1 MRISRTAA
9 SSKHKEFDFPTP
21 MYFIAK
27 MMRSFPSLASTLH
40 NLESA
45 MMRKRIEDVHVDR
58 PTYITGMARA
68 GTTVVLEM
76 LSQHPDIGAHRYLHM
91 VLPYTPHYVQLIANY
106 LPLMT
111 KPTERVHKDGMIV
124 TRDSPEA
131 VEEIFWQKYFV
142 DTVDESKSNL
152 LDETTTHPT
161 FESFYDLHLRKLLV
175 NQNATRYLAKNN
187 YNVARM
193 EYILKLYPGAK
204 FILMIRNPFN
214 HIASAA
220 KQDGIFEEME
230 RADPRLLDWTKIIGH
245 REFGSAKFCINM
257 GSTET
262 VEKIRQLWSKRDT
275 YVKGW
280 AIYWDAVYSH
290 VHERLT
296 NNPELAKASLLVR
309 YEDLCNSPVEMI
321 DKITTHLELDAD
333 KFSHVKEHYVATLR
347 APSYYRTKYSEKE
360 QEDII
365 AATGETASKFGY
377 TL

>member
-1 MRISRTAA
+1 MRIRRTAA
-9 SSKHKEFDFPTP
+9 SSKHKEFEFPTP

-27 MMRSFPSLASTLH
+27 MMRSFPFLANTLH
-40 NLESA
+40 NLESS
-45 MMRKRIEDVHVDR
+45 MMSKRIEDIHVDR

-76 LSQHPDIGAHRYLHM
+76 LSQHPDVAAHRYLHM
-91 VLPYTPHYVQLIANY
+91 VLPYTPHYVQQIANY
-106 LPLMT
+106 LPIMT
-111 KPTERVHKDGMIV
+111 KPTERVHKDGMVV

-131 VEEIFWQKYFV
+131 VEEIFWQKYFEAV
-142 DTVDESKSNL
+142 VDESKSNL
-152 LDETTTHPT
+152 LDGSAAHPV
-161 FESFYDLHLRKLLV
+161 FESFYDLHLRKLLA

-187 YNVARM
+187 YNVSRM
-193 EYILKLYPGAK
+193 EYILKLYPSAK

-214 HIASAA
+214 HIASTA
-220 KQDGIFEEME
+220 KQDGIFQEME
-230 RADPRLLDWTKIIGH
+230 REDPRLLDWTKIIGH

-257 GSTET
+257 GSTKT
-262 VEKIRQLWSKRDT
+262 VEKIRELWSKPDT
-275 YVKGW
+275 YVRGW
-280 AIYWDAVYSH
+280 AVYWDSVYSY
-290 VHERLT
+290 VDEKL
-296 NNPELAKASLLVR
+296 NSNQKVADASLLLR
-309 YEDLCNSPVEMI
+309 YEDLCNSPAEMI

-333 KFSHVKEHYVATLR
+333 KFSHVKDHYVDTLR